1 MTKSVAQLTN
11 AAIRNLGIIP
21 LSTETFNYVTQMQDP
36 LFDELKG
43 KNIVDVTTSAIP
55 ERQFPYLADLLAYK
69 VMAEFT
75 DQVVTDRA
83 LITAKVPIAEKSLR
97 DMQRGKTAS

>member
-1 MTKSVAQLTN
+1 MTKTVAQLTN

-21 LSTETFNYVTQMQDP
+21 LSTETFSYVTQMQDP

-43 KNIVDVTTSAIP
+43 RNIVDVTTSGIA
-55 ERQFPYLADLLAYK
+55 ERHFPYLADLLAYK
-69 VMAEFT
+69 VMSEFT
-75 DQVVTDRA
+75 DQVVTDKA
-83 LITAKVPIAEKSLR
+83 LLTAKVPAAEKALK